1 VEQEAVRTVSAAE
14 VRAARKE
21 IARVERRLGRI
32 ADEEKA
38 LHEQIAADPTAY
50 AAVAALDEKLRELS
64 AEKEELELAW
74 LEAAEVAG

>member
-1 VEQEAVRTVSAAE
+1 

-38 LHEQIAADPTAY
+38 LHEQMAADPTDY
-50 AAVAALDEKLRELS
+50 AAVAALDEKLRALG
-64 AEKEELELAW
+64 AEKDELELAW